1 MPGASDMVLGPQASH
16 KNDLIERLP
25 ARQRKA
31 LLDLCEEREVVLGD
45 EIYKENGR
53 MPYAWFPLDS
63 MFSEL
68 TPSSDPPVEAFLTG
82 NEGMVGFLLALERD
96 HAPLHCS
103 VQGSGKALRIRA
115 ADFRAACAN
124 SPALRRLAVASAYH
138 QVQQTARNVYCMR
151 HHQLANRLARWLLM
165 GADRH
170 HSPRFDVTH
179 KFLAAMLGTRRAG
192 VTVAAT
198 ALSAQRLIRYR
209 RGEVEILDR
218 GGLERASC
226 SCYAYTLEAHRI
238 AFRAD

>member
-1 MPGASDMVLGPQASH
+1 MVLGPDPQR

-31 LLDLCEEREVVLGD
+31 LLDACEEREVVVGED
-45 EIYKENGR
+45 IYKEGGR
-53 MPYAWFPLDS
+53 MAHAWFPLDS

-82 NEGMVGFLLALERD
+82 REGMIGFLLALGYD
-96 HAPLHCS
+96 TAPLHCS
-103 VQGSGKALRIRA
+103 IQGSGTALRIPA
-115 ADFRAACAN
+115 AKFRAMCEA
-124 SPALRRLAVASAYH
+124 SEALRRQAFASAYY
-138 QVQQTARNVYCMR
+138 QVQQTARNVYCVR

-165 GADRH
+165 AADRH
-170 HSPRFDVTH
+170 QSPRFDVTH

-198 ALSAQRLIRYR
+198 ALQAKRLIRYR

-218 GGLERASC
+218 DGLERASC
-226 SCYAYTLEAHRI
+226 SCYAYSILAHRKT
-238 AFRAD
+238 FRAD

>member
-1 MPGASDMVLGPQASH
+1 MVLGPQPSR

-31 LLDLCEEREVVLGD
+31 LLDLCEEHEVVVGD
-45 EIYKENGR
+45 EIYKEGGR
-53 MPYAWFPLDS
+53 IPYAYFPLDS

-82 NEGMVGFLLALERD
+82 REGMVGAMLALGYD

-103 VQGSGKALRIRA
+103 VQGSGRALRLRA
-115 ADFRAACAN
+115 DDFAAMCGK
-124 SPALRRLAVASAYH
+124 SEALRKLAFATAYY
-138 QVQQTARNVYCMR
+138 QVQQTARNVYCVR

-165 GADRH
+165 AADRH
-170 HSPRFDVTH
+170 QSPRFDVTH

-198 ALSAQRLIRYR
+198 ALQAKRLIRYR

-218 GGLERASC
+218 RGLERATC
-226 SCYAYTLEAHRI
+226 SCYEYTIAAYRK

>member
-1 MPGASDMVLGPQASH
+1 MVLGPQPNR
-16 KNDLIERLP
+16 KNDLVERLP

-31 LLDLCEEREVVLGD
+31 LLDLCEVREVVVGD

-53 MPYAWFPLDS
+53 MSHAWFPLDS

-82 NEGMVGFLLALERD
+82 REGMIGFVLALGYD
-96 HAPLHCS
+96 DAPLHCS

-115 ADFRAACAN
+115 EDFRAMCAKSDTLREFAFACT
-124 SPALRRLAVASAYH
+124 YY
-138 QVQQTARNVYCMR
+138 QVQQTARNVYCVR

-165 GADRH
+165 AADRH
-170 HSPRFDVTH
+170 QSPRFDVTH

-198 ALSAQRLIRYR
+198 ALQAKRLIRYR

-218 GGLERASC
+218 HGLERATC
-226 SCYAYTLEAHRI
+226 SCYAYSVDAHRK